1 MSTDE
6 HRSTRINDANEH
18 QRVSLASGAGRS
30 GPRERA
36 SKGVRGTKSPE
47 EPDAVYSRVTW
58 RLLPFL
64 MLCYVVAYLDRV
76 NVGFARLQMLEDL
89 HFSEIVYG
97 LGAGM
102 FFIGYFFFEVP
113 SNLLLHR
120 VGARV
125 WIARIMITWGMVS
138 ASFMF
143 IRTPASFYILRFIL
157 GIAEA
162 GFFPGIILYLT
173 YWYPAERRARMV
185 ALFMAAPPLAGVFG
199 GPLSGWIMQSFAGKG
214 GLPGWQWLFLL
225 EAIPAI
231 IVGFAVLFYLDN
243 GIRSAK
249 WLDDHEKALLEERI
263 AKDRAAVSAHA
274 SLKDVFADRRLWR
287 LCVIYFCCVMGH
299 YGLTFWMPV
308 LIQSA
313 GVAGTLRIGLF
324 TAIPYSGAVV
334 AMFLLGSSADLHRE
348 RRWHTAVPM
357 TVGAI
362 FLSLSAIAGTHTT
375 IAIMCLTIA
384 AGGVLSSGALF
395 WSLPTAF
402 LGGVSAAAGIAA
414 INSVGNLAG
423 FVSPYVVGWLKD
435 LTHSTEAG
443 MFAVSSV
450 LIVGAAA
457 ILTISP
463 KLVNR

>member
-1 MSTDE
+1 MV
-6 HRSTRINDANEH
+6 DAGDFEA
-18 QRVSLASGAGRS
+18 RTY
-30 GPRERA
+30 RA
-36 SKGVRGTKSPE
+36 
-47 EPDAVYSRVTW
+47 VTW

-64 MLCYVVAYLDRV
+64 FLCYILAYLDRV
-76 NVGFARLQMLEDL
+76 NVGFARLQMQADL
-89 HFSEIVYG
+89 GLSDTAYG
-97 LGAGM
+97 IGAGM

-113 SNLLLHR
+113 SNLFLHR
-120 VGARV
+120 VGARI
-125 WIARIMITWGMVS
+125 WIARIMITWGLIS

-143 IRTPASFYILRFIL
+143 IRTPASFYTLRFIL
-157 GIAEA
+157 GVAEA

-199 GPLSGWIMQSFAGKG
+199 GPLSGWIMQALAGRR
-214 GLPGWQWLFLL
+214 GLAGWQWLFVL

-231 IVGFAVLFYLDN
+231 IVGTLVLLYLDN

-249 WLDDHEKALLEERI
+249 WLDDREKAILEKGIE
-263 AKDRAAVSAHA
+263 KDRAAVSVHA
-274 SLKDVFADRRLWR
+274 SLSDVFGDRRLWL
-287 LCVIYFCCVMGH
+287 LCLIYFCCVMGH

-308 LIQSA
+308 LIQNA
-313 GVAGTLRIGLF
+313 GVSGTFRIGLF

-334 AMFLLGSSADLHRE
+334 AMVLLGSSADLHRE
-348 RRWHTAVPM
+348 RRWHASVPM
-357 TVGAI
+357 VVGAI
-362 FLSLSAIAGTHTT
+362 FLSLSAVAGTHTT
-375 IAIMCLTIA
+375 LAITCLTIA
-384 AGGVLSSGALF
+384 AAGVLSSGALF

-402 LGGVSAAAGIAA
+402 LGGVAAAAGIAA

-435 LTHSTEAG
+435 LTNSTEAG
-443 MFAVSSV
+443 MFAVSAV